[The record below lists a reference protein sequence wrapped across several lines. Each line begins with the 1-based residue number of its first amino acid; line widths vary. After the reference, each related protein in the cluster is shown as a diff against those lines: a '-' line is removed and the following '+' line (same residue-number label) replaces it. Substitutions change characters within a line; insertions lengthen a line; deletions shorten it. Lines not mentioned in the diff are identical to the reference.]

1 MLGSRRSRGLRYS
14 RFCRSFRYRV
24 NDYRGDLR
32 RLIDEINAAV
42 IEHDIDLIACGEH
55 FMMRAFVEMAP
66 MLIAR
71 CFPMPSIKEFNLL
84 NDKNQFTELCNE
96 LGVRCPRSQ
105 FVANISEL
113 RALLR
118 AGKITPPFVTKPVD
132 FDGATGFLA
141 FRRGKDLK
149 KLNAIEYAPIL
160 AQEYVDGADICASVY
175 CADGEI
181 VAFVAYR
188 CRRGTFFTFEAP
200 AIRAD
205 CAKIVSATKA
215 NGVLNFDMRLTPDGA
230 VYWLECNPRFFMNID
245 MSLLAGVPFV
255 EFGLQRPR
263 VSGATALATNTN
275 VRSFR
280 ATAAEALRLW
290 RRLTPRD
297 FAYLRYV
304 LADPIPW
311 AREVL
316 GWENGVPL
324 QG

>member
-1 MLGSRRSRGLRYS
+1 MYQTALSAHQTPMRAAPRIRADVETDRCNVLLLSDSFGLAYRVLRCFHAAGATVHVLGSRRSRGLRYS

-118 AGKITPPFVTKPVD
+118 AGKITP
-132 FDGATGFLA
+132 
-141 FRRGKDLK
+141 
-149 KLNAIEYAPIL
+149 
-160 AQEYVDGADICASVY
+160 
-175 CADGEI
+175 
-181 VAFVAYR
+181 
-188 CRRGTFFTFEAP
+188 
-200 AIRAD
+200 
-205 CAKIVSATKA
+205 
-215 NGVLNFDMRLTPDGA
+215 
-230 VYWLECNPRFFMNID
+230 
-245 MSLLAGVPFV
+245 
-255 EFGLQRPR
+255 
-263 VSGATALATNTN
+263 
-275 VRSFR
+275 RS
-280 ATAAEALRLW
+280 
-290 RRLTPRD
+290 
-297 FAYLRYV
+297 
-304 LADPIPW
+304 
-311 AREVL
+311 
-316 GWENGVPL
+316 
-324 QG
+324 